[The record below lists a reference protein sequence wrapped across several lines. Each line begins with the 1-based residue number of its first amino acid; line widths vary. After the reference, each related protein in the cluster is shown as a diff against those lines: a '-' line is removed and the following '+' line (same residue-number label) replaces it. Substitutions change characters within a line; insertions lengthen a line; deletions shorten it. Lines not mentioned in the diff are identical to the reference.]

1 MHLLNTAAALLVAV
15 STTYT
20 SLACAASA
28 DAEGYYAVVRLIS
41 AEQKERNVDDSVRSG
56 VSALVSGDD
65 STHAQ
70 VQGYR
75 YLDRGRQDEKM
86 KASLVSRRIL
96 QGACWTF

>member
-20 SLACAASA
+20 SLACAAPA

-41 AEQKERNVDDSVRSG
+41 AEQKELNVGDSVRSG
-56 VSALVSGDD
+56 VSAWVSGDD
-65 STHAQ
+65 STYAQ

-75 YLDRGRQDEKM
+75 YLDRDRQDEKM
-86 KASLVSRRIL
+86 KASLVSSRIL
-96 QGACWTF
+96 QGARWTF